1 MVVHLYNELNGI
13 TIFQFQISQH
23 VFVKLVSP
31 MHLILWA
38 AGDGL
43 FAFQVLRILN
53 LIVYSIKSLLE
64 KKKKCIFS
72 LVVAKNLNYLMQFWI
87 IFTAKQNYFFP
98 ISLFVKIFYDQKNIR
113 SVKKKKKKI
122 EYFSKL
128 SVVKCFLQS
137 TKQSNEESINNT
149 WENVVNADEIPD
161 FRLIIWIIMTF
172 WQK

>member
-1 MVVHLYNELNGI
+1 MGGRWWIVCFSSFENPKPNCLFYQ
-13 TIFQFQISQH
+13 IFTW
-23 VFVKLVSP
+23 K
-31 MHLILWA
+31 
-38 AGDGL
+38 
-43 FAFQVLRILN
+43 
-53 LIVYSIKSLLE
+53 E
-64 KKKKCIFS
+64 KKKCIFS

-122 EYFSKL
+122 EYLSKL

>member
-1 MVVHLYNELNGI
+1 MGGRWWIVCFSSFENPKPNCLFYQ
-13 TIFQFQISQH
+13 IFTW
-23 VFVKLVSP
+23 K
-31 MHLILWA
+31 
-38 AGDGL
+38 
-43 FAFQVLRILN
+43 
-53 LIVYSIKSLLE
+53 E
-64 KKKKCIFS
+64 KKKCIFS

-122 EYFSKL
+122 EYLSKL

-172 WQK
+172 LAKVVKE

>member
-1 MVVHLYNELNGI
+1 MGGRWWIVCFSSFENPKPNCLFYQ
-13 TIFQFQISQH
+13 IFTW
-23 VFVKLVSP
+23 K
-31 MHLILWA
+31 
-38 AGDGL
+38 
-43 FAFQVLRILN
+43 
-53 LIVYSIKSLLE
+53 E
-64 KKKKCIFS
+64 KKKCIFS

-113 SVKKKKKKI
+113 SVKKRKKI
-122 EYFSKL
+122 EYLSKL

>member
-1 MVVHLYNELNGI
+1 MGGRWWIVCFSSFENPKPNCLFYQ
-13 TIFQFQISQH
+13 IFTW
-23 VFVKLVSP
+23 K
-31 MHLILWA
+31 
-38 AGDGL
+38 
-43 FAFQVLRILN
+43 
-53 LIVYSIKSLLE
+53 E
-64 KKKKCIFS
+64 KKCIFS

-149 WENVVNADEIPD
+149 WENVLNADEIPG